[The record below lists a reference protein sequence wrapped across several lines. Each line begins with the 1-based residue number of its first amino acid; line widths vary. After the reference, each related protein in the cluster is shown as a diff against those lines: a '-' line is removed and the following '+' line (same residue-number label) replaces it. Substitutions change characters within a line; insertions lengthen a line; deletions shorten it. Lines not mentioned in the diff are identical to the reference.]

1 MDGKE
6 DAASDASTRITCAGP
21 GTNEWGYALID
32 EVPERKRK
40 KNRNTASRH
49 QKHVSKLLQCF
60 SCRPD
65 SVSDASF
72 MHMARTATKPQGH
85 RSSAKPKS
93 LTNDEQVSLQHD
105 YSSADQQPK
114 IKVGGL
120 QSGSRRRLSRTRT
133 TRGARGLRAPSLASA
148 QASRHKRP
156 RQTSGS
162 KKSMGEDKGPNHE
175 ENYSTNSYP
184 EGTPLHA
191 PPITV
196 GDSLQGRTNERIY
209 KGSPSIKLDH
219 RVIRETP
226 EQHRGV
232 YTSNVQPVRNSMST
246 KPKLDADAKHPLD
259 CMHSPPKDQAQVPAK
274 QDSQHDTGVNTVHA
288 PKHKRCFRPD
298 IPGRTSSI
306 RCGQPLDQ
314 KPSPEKTV
322 EDVDFLRGLH
332 VAAAAACD
340 EVLDDFVYY
349 KTGVR
354 VRHVLADLLALETLG
369 SSRPRSD
376 LECRARKRRAQMKE
390 LKRRVRR
397 SKVVGGMGGM
407 RELRRRSA
415 LAA

>member
-6 DAASDASTRITCAGP
+6 DVASDASTKITFAGP
-21 GTNEWGYALID
+21 GTNEWRYALID
-32 EVPERKRK
+32 EVPEKKRK

-49 QKHVSKLLQCF
+49 RKKVSKLLPCF

-72 MHMARTATKPQGH
+72 LHMARTVTNPHGH
-85 RSSAKPKS
+85 RSSAEPKFS
-93 LTNDEQVSLQHD
+93 TNSEQVSSQHN
-105 YSSADQQPK
+105 YSGADRQPK
-114 IKVGGL
+114 INVGGL
-120 QSGSRRRLSRTRT
+120 QSGSRRRPSRART
-133 TRGARGLRAPSLASA
+133 KRGERALQAPSLTSA
-148 QASRHKRP
+148 QASQHKRP

-162 KKSMGEDKGPNHE
+162 RKSIGEDKSPNHE
-175 ENYSTNSYP
+175 ENRYTALYS
-184 EGTPLHA
+184 EGA
-191 PPITV
+191 PPHPPPRTV
-196 GDSLQGRTNERIY
+196 GGLVQGQRNGRRY
-209 KGSPSIKLDH
+209 KGAPSTKLDPG
-219 RVIRETP
+219 VTRETP
-226 EQHRGV
+226 AQHRGV
-232 YTSNVQPVRNSMST
+232 CTPNVQPVGNSMST

-259 CMHSPPKDQAQVPAK
+259 CMHSPPKDQAQAPAK
-274 QDSQHDTGVNTVHA
+274 QDSQYDIGVDAVHV

-306 RCGQPLDQ
+306 RRGQPLDQ

-332 VAAAAACD
+332 VAAAAARD